1 VICISTHTEH
11 GLHTAGVSQ
20 LLKLL
25 SLLPLS

>member
-20 LLKLL
+20 LLKL